1 MSSAGSSSTTG
12 RHRPAA
18 TTAASVRVDTWLWSV
33 RQLKSRSRATAA
45 CKAGHVKINGKRAKP
60 SSRVSVGDTVTYRF
74 QGFDRVLEV
83 TKVLTTRVG
92 APVARTAYLDHSEPL
107 PDPIIM
113 MAVPRRDR
121 GTGRPTKR
129 ERRQLD
135 ALRGRDPNV
144 GRIR

>member
-1 MSSAGSSSTTG
+1 MTSAHSSGPVG
-12 RHRPAA
+12 RHRQA
-18 TTAASVRVDTWLWSV
+18 TPTATNVRVDTWLWSV

-60 SSRVSVGDTVTYRF
+60 SSPVSIGDTVTYRF

-92 APVARTAYLDHSEPL
+92 APLARTAYIDHSEPL
-107 PDPIIM
+107 PDPIVM
-113 MAVPRRDR
+113 MAIPRRDR

-144 GRIR
+144 GRLS